1 MGAGGGLG
9 VGVGGVPLSVFRV
22 FSKFP
27 GRISSGR
34 SSMLHLDRTRSPL
47 NQGTSRTQAVRR
59 RVWET
64 WGRGYVLE
72 EKGETSR
79 WAWAAGAG
87 RG

>member
-1 MGAGGGLG
+1 MGAGVGLG
-9 VGVGGVPLSVFRV
+9 VGVGGVPLSVFCV

-47 NQGTSRTQAVRR
+47 NQGASRAQAVRR
-59 RVWET
+59 RIRKT
-64 WGRGYVLE
+64 WVGGVLE

-79 WAWAAGAG
+79 WARAAGAG